1 MKQLLFS
8 ENKSE
13 SIVQFVKFCLVGVT
27 NTAVAYFLNI
37 GILFLLKDA
46 GWRWDY
52 IFANVTS
59 FTISIFWAFYW
70 NSKYVFR
77 EKPDEIRNKWKALGK
92 TFLSYGFTG
101 YVLNS
106 ILLYVL
112 VDMAGMSK
120 YIAPLAVL
128 IVSVPIN
135 FLLNKLW
142 AFRTASGKQDSGEP
156 RCEPA
161 GVRPDIRD
169 TDG

>member
-1 MKQLLFS
+1 MTVRRILTGKQ
-8 ENKSE
+8 SE
-13 SIVQFVKFCLVGVT
+13 SLIQFIKFCLVGVT

-77 EKPDEIRNKWKALGK
+77 EKPDEKRNMWKALGK

-106 ILLYVL
+106 ILLFVL
-112 VDMAGMSK
+112 VDMSGMSK
-120 YIAPLAVL
+120 YIAPLITL
-128 IVSVPIN
+128 IISVPVN

-142 AFRTASGKQDSGEP
+142 AFGDAGSRKCPAQPDGKEQP
-156 RCEPA
+156 
-161 GVRPDIRD
+161 
-169 TDG
+169 